1 MLVKNCVPMRPL
13 NRLRVFGAHN
23 ESPVVHLVSQVLI
36 LYSKGSEAILI

>member
-1 MLVKNCVPMRPL
+1 MRPL

-23 ESPVVHLVSQVLI
+23 ERRVVHLVSLVLI